1 MKTKLL
7 IISILVFTA
16 SQAWTQQHSKPVL
29 PLLGEN
35 APSFSANST
44 KGMINFPNDYG
55 DNWKVIFSHPADFT
69 PVCSS
74 EILELAALQDDWKK
88 MKVDIIVVSTDNI
101 NTHTQ
106 WVKSIESVTYKN
118 RQPEKIN
125 FPLVD
130 DESCTVAKKYGM
142 IQPGNNTTKAVRGVF
157 IIDPQNK
164 IRAMF
169 YYPMNIGRNMDE
181 IKRTLLALQT
191 ADKDN
196 VLTPADWQAG
206 DDVLVPYLKHTSDQ
220 QDLAK
225 AEDPNLYM
233 VTWYMWFRKTQ

>member
-1 MKTKLL
+1 
-7 IISILVFTA
+7 
-16 SQAWTQQHSKPVL
+16 
-29 PLLGEN
+29 
-35 APSFSANST
+35 
-44 KGMINFPNDYG
+44 
-55 DNWKVIFSHPADFT
+55 
-69 PVCSS
+69 
-74 EILELAALQDDWKK
+74 
-88 MKVDIIVVSTDNI
+88 
-101 NTHTQ
+101 
-106 WVKSIESVTYKN
+106 
-118 RQPEKIN
+118 
-125 FPLVD
+125 
-130 DESCTVAKKYGM
+130 M